1 MSYRKC
7 DENLGRV
14 LDRFDPDTPVFL
26 YFKGGTAFSTMEY
39 PRRVNCVTILIFEAC
54 TACGNVIPRLPVGV
68 DGSWAWIRRSTPVS
82 IGI

>member
-26 YFKGGTAFSTMEY
+26 YFKGGTAYF
-39 PRRVNCVTILIFEAC
+39 
-54 TACGNVIPRLPVGV
+54 
-68 DGSWAWIRRSTPVS
+68 DH
-82 IGI
+82 GIQGG